1 MFFFQVKKNL
11 LKTIDNVLL
20 VDEFIMA
27 DMSSTLVTNRYLG
40 FVDTVGAHLMD
51 NVDNF
56 EFSGR
61 NFALGFEDAKN
72 SRSTYIYASKNEAQ
86 NKVKVDFDNIRF
98 DDKNTTKA
106 VLKIP
111 ESVYQESR
119 LNVEKNTKIISHT
132 FFQDSFFNTPK
143 SKGDIESYIIS
154 ASLKDIEVKN
164 LVNPIEIEFKINRS
178 IIERRNASCVYWEVG
193 KLFLWK

>member
-1 MFFFQVKKNL
+1 
-11 LKTIDNVLL
+11 
-20 VDEFIMA
+20 MA

-61 NFALGFEDAKN
+61 NFALGFKDAKN

-154 ASLKDIEVKN
+154 ASLKDIGVKN